1 MNIMYFILDAY
12 KVLVMDDISTTVI
25 SSVLTMYDITE
36 RKVIDV
42 QNFTK
47 KRQPFP
53 ELDVVY
59 FVTPTVD
66 NVRFIIADFP
76 ASKGGTKPKYAAAH
90 IIFTSTMNN
99 DIMSLLQNEP
109 YLVSKVRTLKELHL
123 EYVTSESYVFNFDLP
138 GSLAKMYGDLSDH
151 DHPALLARK
160 LTTLCISL
168 NEYPYIRY
176 QNSSP
181 YTRETARLLN
191 ENLTKYQRSNPKFWT
206 HGDEKCKSERERGQ
220 LLILDRSFDPVTPL
234 MHEYSYQAMCYDLL
248 PVKDGLISYESET
261 DKGKVPKQALLNEN
275 DEIWAELRHTHISKA
290 ITQITEKLNDFVSN
304 NASAAMQK
312 KAGGNV
318 SIQTLASVVKEFPE
332 YKQTTQKLAQHVAI
346 GQQCMNAFTGGDIF
360 TLSQLEQTITSGVD
374 ENNDEV
380 SKANILKQVIEILKT
395 NTRLSRESKVR
406 LVAIYCAYV
415 KSVTADDRKSMFTAG
430 KLPGSDQQ
438 AVVNLERLLTERLFV
453 FNNKSSSSM
462 MGSIFKKSTTAKK
475 DEGDSVVDTR
485 HIPALKIYLDQF
497 MNGELAMD
505 KFPPQGASL
514 SATGATTAAAK
525 SVRKFNANSRW
536 GKKDTAQFTGCR
548 FLVFIAG
555 GVSYSELRV
564 AYDNMSQMSKEV
576 IIGGTQLISPSML
589 LNDLANLDDTVGS
602 SPSRQSSL

>member
-1 MNIMYFILDAY
+1 
-12 KVLVMDDISTTVI
+12 
-25 SSVLTMYDITE
+25 
-36 RKVIDV
+36 
-42 QNFTK
+42 
-47 KRQPFP
+47 
-53 ELDVVY
+53 
-59 FVTPTVD
+59 
-66 NVRFIIADFP
+66 
-76 ASKGGTKPKYAAAH
+76 
-90 IIFTSTMNN
+90 
-99 DIMSLLQNEP
+99 
-109 YLVSKVRTLKELHL
+109 
-123 EYVTSESYVFNFDLP
+123 
-138 GSLAKMYGDLSDH
+138 MYGDLSDH

-206 HGDEKCKSERERGQ
+206 HGDEKGKSERERGQ

-290 ITQITEKLNDFVSN
+290 IKQITEKLNDFVSN

-346 GQQCMNAFTGGDIF
+346 GQQCMNAFIAGDIF

-374 ENNDEV
+374 ENNEEV
-380 SKANILKQVIEILKT
+380 SKANILKQVLETLKS
-395 NTRLSRESKVR
+395 NAKLSKESKVR

-415 KSVTADDRKSMFTAG
+415 KSVTADDRKNMFSAG
-430 KLPGSDQQ
+430 KLSGSEQQ

-453 FNNKSSSSM
+453 FNNKTSSSM
-462 MGSIFKKSTTAKK
+462 MGSIFKKSTTTKK
-475 DEGDSVVDTR
+475 DEDDGVVDTR
-485 HIPALKIYLDQF
+485 HIPALKVYLDQF

-514 SATGATTAAAK
+514 SASGATSTAAK

-536 GKKDTAQFTGCR
+536 GKKDTAQFTGGR

-576 IIGGTQLISPSML
+576 IIGELKLFL
-589 LNDLANLDDTVGS
+589 LACL
-602 SPSRQSSL
+602 